1 MTLGTKI
8 LRRDSVQMIRVSAF
22 RVWWSGLVLLVAAFV
37 SVAASAEPALTP
49 HTAEYKVKISV
60 LSGKLSTELRV
71 TANGYVA
78 THVVRPAGMSRMITR
93 GTLSEMSEFYSA
105 PDGVRPR
112 LYSTQDTISR
122 DKTDASIRFNW
133 DTGEAHGTVNGEE
146 VISVM
151 DAIAHDRVSIQYQL
165 MHDLLTNRPISG
177 YTMFEIDRLRPV
189 SVSNVG
195 SQTVEVPAGEFEV
208 VGIQHQAE
216 GSKRRTILWVAKELG
231 YLPVVV
237 EQYRLDK
244 LRVRATLTQYSPAAD
259 SKPARR
265 HGLR

>member
-1 MTLGTKI
+1 MT
-8 LRRDSVQMIRVSAF
+8 RVSAF
-22 RVWWSGLVLLVAAFV
+22 RVWRRLVLLITVFV

-60 LSGKLSTELRV
+60 VSGKLSTELRV
-71 TANGYVA
+71 TASGFVA
-78 THVVRPAGMSRMITR
+78 THVVSPAGMSRMITR

-105 PDGVRPR
+105 PEGVRPR

-133 DTGEAHGTVNGEE
+133 DTGEARGAENGEE
-146 VISVM
+146 VVSVM
-151 DAIAHDRVSIQYQL
+151 DAISHDRVSIQYQL
-165 MHDLLTNRPISG
+165 MHDLLTSTPISG

-189 SVSNVG
+189 SVRNVG

-244 LRVRATLTQYSPAAD
+244 LRVRATLIEYIPATE
-259 SKPARR
+259 SKTVRR
-265 HGLR
+265 SGTR